1 MNTLLNI
8 DKNLHHENDK
18 KNNSDLRHQLQLDYA
33 SENTFLSLLRTAGV
47 LTGIAAIL
55 IRLKKQLVFV
65 RYFIIGLLISL
76 IITSFNYYRYILKK
90 NTFESDIAFT
100 IGINSIFFAILLCI
114 ILIIMIF
121 ITFKKI

>member
-65 RYFIIGLLISL
+65 QTPQCRRRPQKLFNSRNSNWLPGACSL
-76 IITSFNYYRYILKK
+76 
-90 NTFESDIAFT
+90 
-100 IGINSIFFAILLCI
+100 
-114 ILIIMIF
+114 
-121 ITFKKI
+121 